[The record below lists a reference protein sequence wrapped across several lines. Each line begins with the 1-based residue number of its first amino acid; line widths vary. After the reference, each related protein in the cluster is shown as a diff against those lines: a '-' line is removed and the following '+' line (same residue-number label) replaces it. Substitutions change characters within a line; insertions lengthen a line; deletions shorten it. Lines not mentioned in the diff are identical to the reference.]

1 MTASNICDN
10 ILIYEPIKTQEHGER
25 QLVNVPLKQQALDL
39 IKKYEGADALGRL
52 FPIILLHNY
61 NKNIH
66 DLFKVA
72 GLDRNVVVR
81 DRKTRRSV
89 VKPLWEVAS
98 SHMARRNFIGAAYQ
112 VVQDPDL
119 ISAMTG
125 HVPGSNSFRRY
136 RKVNNEMLRN
146 IIDKM

>member
-1 MTASNICDN
+1 MYLTAEERNALSFFP
-10 ILIYEPIKTQEHGER
+10 LEGENAK
-25 QLVNVPLKQQALDL
+25 L
-39 IKKYEGADALGRL
+39 E
-52 FPIILLHNY
+52 
-61 NKNIH
+61 
-66 DLFKVA
+66 
-72 GLDRNVVVR
+72 
-81 DRKTRRSV
+81 
-89 VKPLWEVAS
+89 
-98 SHMARRNFIGAAYQ
+98 MARRNFIGAAYQ